1 MKYDLDRFKI
11 AQENCYKQVLEEIKT
26 GRKESHWMWYIF
38 PQLSGLGRSKR
49 SKKYEIANIEEAEYY
64 LSDELLAKRLLELT
78 RILAYEIEGK
88 TIDEIFEFPDNLK
101 FHSSMT
107 LFYLVVIS
115 NRQFEN
121 DKDYF
126 CFEDAI
132 KKYYNGSL
140 DKLTVESISSSTL
153 FAKETPYQF
162 STSSVDQDNFNF
174 RLEYI
179 NIQPADKWKPPV
191 GTLIVQNRDGQNLAQ
206 IDNAMGPLCW
216 SSDKKIVVT
225 PICKMHWL
233 KGFHQRFVVINFE
246 NGTIKFLKNM
256 YKGEPRIIEKIE
268 GGSFY
273 FKHINKDQKVVEGI
287 ISIDNSEIDTIISFK
302 VL

>member
-1 MKYDLDRFKI
+1 
-11 AQENCYKQVLEEIKT
+11 
-26 GRKESHWMWYIF
+26 
-38 PQLSGLGRSKR
+38 
-49 SKKYEIANIEEAEYY
+49 
-64 LSDELLAKRLLELT
+64 
-78 RILAYEIEGK
+78 
-88 TIDEIFEFPDNLK
+88 
-101 FHSSMT
+101 MT
-107 LFYLVVIS
+107 LFYLVVIT

-126 CFEDAI
+126 CFEDAL
-132 KKYYNGSL
+132 KKYYNESL
-140 DKLTVESISSSTL
+140 DKLTLESISSSTL

-162 STSSVDQDNFNF
+162 LTSSVDRDNFNF

-191 GTLIVQNRDGQNLAQ
+191 GTLVVQNRDGQNLAQ

-216 SSDKKIVVT
+216 SSDKKTVVI
-225 PICKMHWL
+225 PICKLHWL
-233 KGFHQRFVVINFE
+233 KGFHQRFVVIYFE
-246 NGTIKFLKNM
+246 NGTLIYLKNL

-273 FKHINKDQKVVEGI
+273 FKHFNKDQEIVEGI
-287 ISIDNSEIDTIISFK
+287 ISIDNSEIDKIIRFK